1 MLRRYIFILAK
12 FRAVALL
19 ALISQISLAQVTY
32 FHQDFAQS
40 RSFVNATPDT
50 GQFSHIIQTV
60 PALSYSKFYKGH
72 MDLVRTQQDSA
83 TGGIIRA
90 LRATPFSPNPE
101 TLFIQIRMSA
111 ELIQSSS
118 VNALYLYA
126 GENFDPE
133 HNSFPGNALMFAKC
147 AINFQGSSFALKDL
161 GTLATSKEIE
171 AKKTVTLTWVLN
183 NSEQPH
189 TYKLFPADQNEYITL
204 PGSYDLWVDHEP
216 VSRNSKAYPGNSMF
230 SKTKLS
236 NFEIRFRN
244 GIGKIRID
252 EMLIREAA
260 SHLKPGEVMVTPNPI
275 TDNVIRLKSLEVDP
289 LTLQLFHLNGRR
301 IPIKRQVVS
310 LDNMMIYPQTPM
322 GSGMY
327 ILSFRNK
334 LGRRKSVR
342 VMVE

>member
-12 FRAVALL
+12 FL
-19 ALISQISLAQVTY
+19 AFVLMLISQISLAQVTY
-32 FHQDFAQS
+32 FHQDFLKS
-40 RSFVNATPDT
+40 GPYVNAAPDS
-50 GQFSHIIQTV
+50 GQFSHMVQTV

-101 TLFIQIRMSA
+101 TLFIQIRLSA
-111 ELIQSSS
+111 ESIQSSS
-118 VNALYLYA
+118 VNAVYFYA
-126 GENFDPE
+126 GEDFDPE

-147 AINFQGSSFALKDL
+147 AINFQGNSFNLKDM
-161 GTLATSKEIE
+161 GTLATSDSIDV
-171 AKKTVTLTWVLN
+171 KKTVTLTWVLN

-189 TYKLFPADQNEYITL
+189 AYKLFPSDQTEYITL

-230 SKTKLS
+230 SKSKLS

-244 GIGKIRID
+244 GIGKIRIY

-260 SHLKPGEVMVTPNPI
+260 SDLKPGEVMVTPNPI

-289 LTLQLFHLNGRR
+289 VTLQLFHLNGRR
-301 IPIKRQVVS
+301 IPIKKQVVS
-310 LDNMMIYPQTPM
+310 LDTVIIYPQTHM

-327 ILSFRNK
+327 VLSFRNK
-334 LGRRKSVR
+334 QGRRKSVR

>member
-1 MLRRYIFILAK
+1 MLRRYTFILAK
-12 FRAVALL
+12 FL
-19 ALISQISLAQVTY
+19 AFVLMLISQISLAQVTY
-32 FHQDFAQS
+32 FHQDFLKS
-40 RSFVNATPDT
+40 GPYVNTAPDS
-50 GQFSHIIQTV
+50 GQFSHMVQTV
-60 PALSYSKFYKGH
+60 PGLSYSKFYKGH

-101 TLFIQIRMSA
+101 TLFIQIRLSA
-111 ELIQSSS
+111 ESIQSSS
-118 VNALYLYA
+118 VNAVYFYA
-126 GENFDPE
+126 GEDFDPE

-147 AINFQGSSFALKDL
+147 ALNFQGNSFNLKDM
-161 GTLATSKEIE
+161 GTLATSDSIDV
-171 AKKTVTLTWVLN
+171 KKIVTLTWVLN

-189 TYKLFPADQNEYITL
+189 TYKLFPSDQTEYITL

-230 SKTKLS
+230 SKSKLS

-244 GIGKIRID
+244 GIGKIRIY

-260 SHLKPGEVMVTPNPI
+260 SDLKPGEVMVTPNPI

-289 LTLQLFHLNGRR
+289 VTLQLFHLNGRR
-301 IPIKRQVVS
+301 IPIKKQVVS
-310 LDNMMIYPQTPM
+310 LDTLIIYPQTHM

-327 ILSFRNK
+327 VLSFRNK
-334 LGRRKSVR
+334 QGRRKSVR